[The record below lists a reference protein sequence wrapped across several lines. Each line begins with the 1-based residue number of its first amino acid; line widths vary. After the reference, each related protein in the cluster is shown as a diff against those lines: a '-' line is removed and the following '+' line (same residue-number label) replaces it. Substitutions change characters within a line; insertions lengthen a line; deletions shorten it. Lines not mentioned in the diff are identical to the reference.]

1 MTVLDGFECLIEEL
15 PPCQLSIHD
24 YSRRMAFD
32 SSKTLDEID
41 WQLLET
47 LQQDG
52 RISFSELGRR
62 VAMSAPAVAERVR
75 RLEEAG
81 VITGYR
87 AQVDL
92 DGLGYPI
99 LAVVRL
105 RIDFL
110 QKDAFDKTVAELPH
124 VLECLRT
131 TGDDCFVMKVAARTI
146 PELESAIDSLAEF
159 GATTTSVVVSRPLE
173 HRVIGPHQGAADEL
187 ASA

>member
-1 MTVLDGFECLIEEL
+1 MSFDPSKPLDDVDWRIV
-15 PPCQLSIHD
+15 
-24 YSRRMAFD
+24 
-32 SSKTLDEID
+32 EI
-41 WQLLET
+41 
-47 LQQDG
+47 LQEDG

-75 RLEEAG
+75 RLEESG

-92 DGLGYPI
+92 DHLGYPI

-146 PELESAIDSLAEF
+146 PELESAIDSLAAF
-159 GATTTSVVVSRPLE
+159 GETTTSVVVSRPLE
-173 HRVIGPHQGAADEL
+173 HRVIGANQGASDEL
-187 ASA
+187 TSA